1 MRLYKRTRKHGHG
14 INIAALIDVFFLLI
28 IFFMTVSQVT
38 PSEKDVDLPEAKQGE
53 SKVEKQKKRVVFSVA
68 NDGGMFLLGEQVGL
82 DEIAAMLD
90 EEVAVRG
97 ADKVEVLIRGDR
109 LTAWKGVAEIMQ
121 LCTKKGLLRVRV
133 GVVDKVVNSEQ

>member
-14 INIAALIDVFFLLI
+14 ISIAALIDVFFLLI

-38 PSEKDVDLPEAKQGE
+38 PSEKDVDLPEASQGE
-53 SKVEKQKKRVVFSVA
+53 SKVEEQKKRVVFSVA
-68 NDGGMFLLGEQVGL
+68 SDGEMFLLGEQVGL
-82 DEIAAMLD
+82 DEIGAMLD

-109 LTAWKGVAEIMQ
+109 LTAWKGVAQIMQ
-121 LCTKKGLLRVRV
+121 LCTKKGLQRVRV
-133 GVVDKVVNSEQ
+133 GVVDKVVKSE